1 MIAKPLAAAGAALAL
16 ATVLAACGGGAHTSS
31 GGSTS
36 AAAHGSD
43 HSGGSADSAGSAGS
57 AADIA
62 YAQQMIPH
70 HAQAIVL
77 ADLAASKA
85 ASPEVK
91 ALAVQIKA
99 AQDPEIQVMNTWLT
113 AWGAEPIGD
122 MDGSDSGHAGHG
134 MDMGDGMMSEQD
146 MAALAALDGAAFDQ
160 MWLTMVVAHH
170 EGAIAMA
177 QQILVTSANAEV
189 RVLAQAVID
198 GQSAEIATI
207 QKLLST

>member
-1 MIAKPLAAAGAALAL
+1 MIAKPLAAVSAALAL

-36 AAAHGSD
+36 AAAHGAG
-43 HSGGSADSAGSAGS
+43 HSAGSTESAGSAGS
-57 AADIA
+57 AADIL

-70 HAQAIVL
+70 HAQALEL

-91 ALAVQIKA
+91 ALAAQIKA
-99 AQDPEIQVMNTWLT
+99 AQDPEIQLMNTWLT
-113 AWGAEPIGD
+113 AWGVEPIDG

-134 MDMGDGMMSEQD
+134 MDMGDGMISEQD
-146 MAALAALDGAAFDQ
+146 MAALAALDGTAFDQ
-160 MWLTMVVAHH
+160 MWLEMVVAHH

-189 RVLAQAVID
+189 RALAQQVID

-207 QKLLST
+207 EKLTGT